1 MSEAEWD
8 ISLYFH
14 TVSENSMFS
23 VISFFILSSA
33 DYIWQVIHCAEY
45 DMQIWLPE
53 VKVSIMMKPLFDY
66 LDFVTLI
73 VGLYLNWSR
82 ESVWKL

>member
-14 TVSENSMFS
+14 TVSENSMFL
-23 VISFFILSSA
+23 VISFFFILSSA

-45 DMQIWLPE
+45 DMQI
-53 VKVSIMMKPLFDY
+53 
-66 LDFVTLI
+66 
-73 VGLYLNWSR
+73 
-82 ESVWKL
+82 

>member
-14 TVSENSMFS
+14 TVSENSMFL

-45 DMQIWLPE
+45 DMQI
-53 VKVSIMMKPLFDY
+53 
-66 LDFVTLI
+66 
-73 VGLYLNWSR
+73 
-82 ESVWKL
+82 